1 MKKVVVVA
9 ILAFTIGCGD
19 DDDSSNNAANN
30 TATNNATN
38 NAATNNAAT
47 NNAATNNATNN
58 AATNNAATN
67 NATNNSVEPA
77 FSQTVDGF
85 TLEMNPAAEV
95 LKVGANTFAFTLKD
109 SSGPVD
115 ATSFEVTGWMP
126 AHGHGTAVPTTVEN
140 TGTGT
145 YDAVVTFNMGGDWDL
160 QIAAD
165 DRDFTF
171 SVQVVQ

>member
-1 MKKVVVVA
+1 MKRVLVVA

-30 TATNNATN
+30 TATNN

-47 NNAATNNATNN
+47 NNTATNNA
-58 AATNNAATN
+58 
-67 NATNNSVEPA
+67 VEPQY
-77 FSQTVDGF
+77 SQTVDGF
-85 TLEMNPAAEV
+85 TLEMAPAAEV
-95 LKVGANTFAFTLKD
+95 LKVGANTFAFTLND
-109 SSGPVD
+109 ASGPVD

-126 AHGHGTAVPTTVEN
+126 GHGHGTAVPTTVDN

-145 YDAVVTFNMGGDWDL
+145 YDAVVTFNMGGDWDI

-165 DRDFTF
+165 DRDFKF
-171 SVQVVQ
+171 SVQVVR